1 MKKVQVLGQGG
12 CSRGPVLKFGGVSAC
27 HFGLCSPSWSIPCT
41 GKMIMRCRESAALE
55 SLSRDTGNSKPA
67 KIGSNSSGDRDNHLH
82 VKFGETREEVWE
94 KRCLW
99 SQSQLQT

>member
-82 VKFGETREEVWE
+82 VKVILLTNMCRILSE
-94 KRCLW
+94 KYFKI
-99 SQSQLQT
+99 